1 MGKIIEVNKHIR
13 RRASVFDPY
22 MEEVKEYIEIGIS
35 TRAMHKLVSKKMSVK
50 FTYDGFY
57 AWLKR
62 NSLLHNKE

>member
-1 MGKIIEVNKHIR
+1 MENVDVKKVRK

-22 MEEVKEYIEIGIS
+22 IEEVKEYIEIGIS
-35 TRAMHKLVSKKMSVK
+35 ARAMHKLISKKMTDK

-62 NSLLHNKE
+62 SSLLP